1 MTIKA
6 KYTISEQVYLDSQK
20 LYSKVS
26 SKAAM
31 VLILFAVI
39 SAMIGFWWVPSRAIL
54 LGGLIGGCISGAF
67 IYYLVIP
74 MRVRR
79 YYQKYKAIQEE
90 FEIELLEDGLNLSSR
105 NGSWL
110 VRWDQAIKWRE
121 DAQFVLIY
129 PMPRLYHIVPKQ
141 IASQG
146 FDVELLRS
154 KLTSHLGTAV

>member
-6 KYTISEQVYLDSQK
+6 KYTISKQVYLDSQK
-20 LYSKVS
+20 LYVKIS
-26 SKAAM
+26 SKAAKG
-31 VLILFAVI
+31 LILFAVI
-39 SAMIGFWWVPSRAIL
+39 VAMMGFWWVPSRAIL
-54 LGGLIGGCISGAF
+54 LGGLIGGGISGAF
-67 IYYLVIP
+67 FYYVVLP
-74 MRVRR
+74 RQARH

-90 FEIELLEDGLNLSSR
+90 FEIELFEEGLNLSSR

-146 FDVELLRS
+146 FDIELLRS
-154 KLTSHLGTAV
+154 KLTTHLGAAV